1 MHKTV
6 SKDRFKTLG
15 KLLAKNGIDI
25 EYQIDWSE
33 SVSWTKKYTD
43 QPRLG
48 SFSSNGIPGWYFT
61 KSNKNNFNNSEK
73 KIIKDVFKSKGF
85 KVVSIDDYEVEWD
98 NDRSYNPSIN
108 FILNK

>member
-1 MHKTV
+1 MHKTI
-6 SKDRFKTLG
+6 SKNRFKTLG

-25 EYQIDWSE
+25 DYMADWSSSMLHE
-33 SVSWTKKYTD
+33 TD

-61 KSNKNNFNNSEK
+61 KSNKNDFNSSEK

-85 KVVSIDDYEVEWD
+85 KVVSISDYEVEWD
-98 NDRSYNPSIN
+98 NDRSYKPNIN
-108 FILNK
+108 FILKNDN

>member
-15 KLLAKNGIDI
+15 KLLAENGIDI
-25 EYQIDWSE
+25 DYMVDWGNDMS
-33 SVSWTKKYTD
+33 KTD

-48 SFSSNGIPGWYFT
+48 SFSSNGIPGWYFR
-61 KSNKNNFNNSEK
+61 KSNKNDFDNSEK

-85 KVVSIDDYEVEWD
+85 KVVSISDYEVEWD
-98 NDRSYNPSIN
+98 NDRSYYPSIN
-108 FILNK
+108 FILNKYE

>member
-1 MHKTV
+1 MHKTLN
-6 SKDRFKTLG
+6 KNRFKTLG

-25 EYQIDWSE
+25 DYMVDWS
-33 SVSWTKKYTD
+33 SSMMHDTD

-61 KSNKNNFNNSEK
+61 KSNKNDFNNSEK

-85 KVVSIDDYEVEWD
+85 KVVSISDYEVEWD
-98 NDRSYNPSIN
+98 NDRSYKPSIN
-108 FILNK
+108 FILK

>member
-48 SFSSNGIPGWYFT
+48 SFSSNGIPG
-61 KSNKNNFNNSEK
+61 
-73 KIIKDVFKSKGF
+73 
-85 KVVSIDDYEVEWD
+85 
-98 NDRSYNPSIN
+98 YN
-108 FILNK
+108 LM

>member
-6 SKDRFKTLG
+6 SKNRFKTLG

-25 EYQIDWSE
+25 EYMVDWSKF
-33 SVSWTKKYTD
+33 SMMHNTD

-48 SFSSNGIPGWYFT
+48 SFSSNGIPGWYFRKTTRDNFT
-61 KSNKNNFNNSEK
+61 KDEK
-73 KIIKDVFKSKGF
+73 KLIKEIFNKKGF

-98 NDRSYNPSIN
+98 DDRSYNPSIN
-108 FILNK
+108 FILK

>member
-6 SKDRFKTLG
+6 SKNRFKTLG

-25 EYQIDWSE
+25 SYVADWS
-33 SVSWTKKYTD
+33 SSMMHDTD

-48 SFSSNGIPGWYFT
+48 SGNYNGIEGWYFT
-61 KSNKNNFNNSEK
+61 KDNKTNYTNKEK
-73 KIIKDVFKSKGF
+73 KLIRDTLLSKGFKSKGI
-85 KVVSIDDYEVEWD
+85 SDYEVEFD
-98 NDRSYNPSIN
+98 NDRSYRPNIS

>member
-25 EYQIDWSE
+25 DYMADWS
-33 SVSWTKKYTD
+33 SSMMYDTD

-61 KSNKNNFNNSEK
+61 KSNKNDFNNSEK

-85 KVVSIDDYEVEWD
+85 KVVSISDYEVEWD
-98 NDRSYNPSIN
+98 NDRSYKPSIN

>member
-1 MHKTV
+1 MHKTL
-6 SKDRFKTLG
+6 SKNRFKTLG

-25 EYQIDWSE
+25 DYMADWSSSMLHE
-33 SVSWTKKYTD
+33 TD

-61 KSNKNNFNNSEK
+61 KSNKNDFNSSEK

-85 KVVSIDDYEVEWD
+85 KVVSISDYEVEWD
-98 NDRSYNPSIN
+98 NDRSYKPNIN
-108 FILNK
+108 FILKNDN

>member
-6 SKDRFKTLG
+6 SKNRFKTLG
-15 KLLAKNGIDI
+15 KLLKENNIDV
-25 EYQIDWSE
+25 EYMTDWSSSMLHE
-33 SVSWTKKYTD
+33 TD

-61 KSNKNNFNNSEK
+61 KSNKNDFNNSEK

-85 KVVSIDDYEVEWD
+85 KVVSISDYEVEWD
-98 NDRSYNPSIN
+98 NDRSYKPSIN
-108 FILNK
+108 FILK

>member
-6 SKDRFKTLG
+6 NKNRFKTLG
-15 KLLAKNGIDI
+15 KLLAKNGINID
-25 EYQIDWSE
+25 YMADWS
-33 SVSWTKKYTD
+33 SSMMHDTD

-61 KSNKNNFNNSEK
+61 KATKIDFTNNEK
-73 KIIKDVFKSKGF
+73 KLIKEIFERKGF
-85 KVVSIDDYEVEWD
+85 KVKSIDDYEVEWD
-98 NDRSYNPSIN
+98 NDRSYKPSIN

>member
-1 MHKTV
+1 MH
-6 SKDRFKTLG
+6 D
-15 KLLAKNGIDI
+15 
-25 EYQIDWSE
+25 
-33 SVSWTKKYTD
+33 TD

-48 SFSSNGIPGWYFT
+48 SFSSNGIPGWYFR

-98 NDRSYNPSIN
+98 NDRSYKPSIN

>member
-1 MHKTV
+1 MHKTIN
-6 SKDRFKTLG
+6 KNRFKTLG

-25 EYQIDWSE
+25 DYMADWS
-33 SVSWTKKYTD
+33 SSMMHDTD

-48 SFSSNGIPGWYFT
+48 SGSYNGIPGWYFT

-98 NDRSYNPSIN
+98 NDRSYYPSIS

>member
-1 MHKTV
+1 MHKTI
-6 SKDRFKTLG
+6 SKNRFKTLG

-25 EYQIDWSE
+25 DYMVDWS
-33 SVSWTKKYTD
+33 SSMMHDTD

-61 KSNKNNFNNSEK
+61 KSNKNDFNNSEK

-85 KVVSIDDYEVEWD
+85 KVVSISDYEVEWD
-98 NDRSYNPSIN
+98 NDRSYKPNIN
-108 FILNK
+108 FILKNDN

>member
-1 MHKTV
+1 MHKTIN
-6 SKDRFKTLG
+6 KNRFKTLG

-25 EYQIDWSE
+25 DYMVDWS
-33 SVSWTKKYTD
+33 SSMMHDTD

-61 KSNKNNFNNSEK
+61 KSNKNDFNNSEK

-85 KVVSIDDYEVEWD
+85 KVVSISDYEVEWD
-98 NDRSYNPSIN
+98 NDRSYKPSIN
-108 FILNK
+108 FILK

>member
-6 SKDRFKTLG
+6 SKNRFKTLG

-25 EYQIDWSE
+25 DYMADWS
-33 SVSWTKKYTD
+33 SSMMHDTD

-48 SFSSNGIPGWYFT
+48 SGNYNGIPGWYFT
-61 KSNKNNFNNSEK
+61 KSNKNDFNNSEK

-85 KVVSIDDYEVEWD
+85 KVVSISDYEVEWD
-98 NDRSYNPSIN
+98 NDRSYKPSIN

>member
-1 MHKTV
+1 MHKTI

-25 EYQIDWSE
+25 DYMVDWS
-33 SVSWTKKYTD
+33 SSMMHDID

-98 NDRSYNPSIN
+98 NDRSYKPSIN
-108 FILNK
+108 FILK

>member
-15 KLLAKNGIDI
+15 KLLAKNGINICYSVDWTNDDI
-25 EYQIDWSE
+25 
-33 SVSWTKKYTD
+33 KYTD

-61 KSNKNNFNNSEK
+61 KYTIENFTKDEK
-73 KIIKDVFKSKGF
+73 KLIKEIFDKKGF
-85 KVVSIDDYEVEWD
+85 KVNSIDDYEVEWD
-98 NDRSYNPSIN
+98 DDRSYKPTIN
-108 FILNK
+108 FTLKQ

>member
-1 MHKTV
+1 MHKTIN
-6 SKDRFKTLG
+6 KNRFKTLG

-25 EYQIDWSE
+25 DYMADWS
-33 SVSWTKKYTD
+33 SSMMHDTD

-48 SFSSNGIPGWYFT
+48 SGSYNGIPGWYFT
-61 KSNKNNFNNSEK
+61 KSNRNDFNNSEK

-98 NDRSYNPSIN
+98 NDRSYYPSIS

>member
-1 MHKTV
+1 MNKN
-6 SKDRFKTLG
+6 KFKTLG
-15 KLLAKNGIDI
+15 KYLTKIGIEID
-25 EYQIDWSE
+25 YQIDWSE
-33 SVSWTKKYTD
+33 SVGGGIKYTD

-61 KSNKNNFNNSEK
+61 KSNKNDFNNSEK

-85 KVVSIDDYEVEWD
+85 KVVSISDYEVEWD
-98 NDRSYNPSIN
+98 NDRSYKPSIN

>member
-1 MHKTV
+1 MHKTLN
-6 SKDRFKTLG
+6 KNRFKTLG

-25 EYQIDWSE
+25 DYMVDWS
-33 SVSWTKKYTD
+33 SSMMHDTD

-61 KSNKNNFNNSEK
+61 KSNKNDFNNSEK

-85 KVVSIDDYEVEWD
+85 KVVSISDYEVEWD
-98 NDRSYNPSIN
+98 NDRSYKPSIN

>member
-6 SKDRFKTLG
+6 SKNRFKTLG

-25 EYQIDWSE
+25 SYMADWS
-33 SVSWTKKYTD
+33 SSMMHDTD

-48 SFSSNGIPGWYFT
+48 SGNYNGIPRWYFT
-61 KSNKNNFNNSEK
+61 KSNRNDFNNSEK

-98 NDRSYNPSIN
+98 NDRSYKPSIN

>member
-61 KSNKNNFNNSEK
+61 KATKIDFTNDEK
-73 KIIKDVFKSKGF
+73 KLIKEIFEKKGF
-85 KVVSIDDYEVEWD
+85 KVKSIDDYEVEWD
-98 NDRSYNPSIN
+98 NDRSYKPSIN
-108 FILNK
+108 FILK

>member
-6 SKDRFKTLG
+6 NKNRFKTLG

-25 EYQIDWSE
+25 DYMADWS
-33 SVSWTKKYTD
+33 SSMMHDTD

-48 SFSSNGIPGWYFT
+48 SGSYNGIPGWYFT

-98 NDRSYNPSIN
+98 NDRSYYPSIS

>member
-6 SKDRFKTLG
+6 NKNRFKTLG

-25 EYQIDWSE
+25 DYMADWCS
-33 SVSWTKKYTD
+33 SMMHDTD

-61 KSNKNNFNNSEK
+61 KSNKNDFNNSEK

-85 KVVSIDDYEVEWD
+85 KVVSISDYEVEWD
-98 NDRSYNPSIN
+98 NDRSYKPSIN

>member
-15 KLLAKNGIDI
+15 KLLKENNIDV
-25 EYQIDWSE
+25 EYMTDWSSSMLHE
-33 SVSWTKKYTD
+33 TD

-48 SFSSNGIPGWYFT
+48 SFSSNGIPGWYFRKTTRDNFT
-61 KSNKNNFNNSEK
+61 KDEK
-73 KIIKDVFKSKGF
+73 KLIKEIFDKKGF
-85 KVVSIDDYEVEWD
+85 KVDGITDYEIEFD

-108 FILNK
+108 FILK